1 MIYIFFKETQDN
13 FGVTSKRLAEMSGI
27 SEKHLSAFRNGKTN
41 LSLDLLWQ
49 LVENL
54 DELAPGAR
62 REFGARIAGDREEID
77 AKSHREEIDVKKLI
91 PKISPK
97 ILIESMSKK
106 QFAALLNAYA
116 DTLRQ
121 DKDSQS
127 ALLTIS

>member
-62 REFGARIAGDREEID
+62 REFGARIAGDRKEID
-77 AKSHREEIDVKKLI
+77 AKSRREEIDVKKLI

-106 QFAALLNAYA
+106 QFAALLHAYA
-116 DTLRQ
+116 DTLRK

-127 ALLTIS
+127 ALVTMK